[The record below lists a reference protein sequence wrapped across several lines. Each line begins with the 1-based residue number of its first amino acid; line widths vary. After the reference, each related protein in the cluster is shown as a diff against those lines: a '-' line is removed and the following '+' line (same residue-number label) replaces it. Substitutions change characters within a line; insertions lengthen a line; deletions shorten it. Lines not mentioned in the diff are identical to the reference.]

1 MIDLTKDETPTKKK
15 QSRPKKNVG
24 SSKKGG
30 KEKTDKGVGKKV
42 RKKLDTSK
50 SVVGPKPPEKEVEAE
65 QPEVANEV
73 LILFEAIPKSP
84 RKNESVRKKFDRK
97 PEAETPFPGSQ
108 PVSKRKCVEGLV
120 SML

>member
-1 MIDLTKDETPTKKK
+1 VIDLTKDETPTKKK

-50 SVVGPKPPEKEVEAE
+50 SVVSPKPPEKEVKAE

-73 LILFEAIPKSP
+73 SIPKSP

-108 PVSKRKCVEGLV
+108 PVLKRKCVEGLV